1 MCKQQLIKEALKPLA
16 KSEINIGVLGGAG
29 YVGLVTG
36 VGLAALGHQVVSQ
49 DIDQNRLEMLRDAR
63 SAVYEDGLEP
73 ILCQL
78 IDIDQISFTDDQPGT
93 IRSSDAI
100 FIAVGTPSLADGAAD
115 LSAVIAVAE
124 QLRDEISKYTVVVVK
139 STVPVGTID
148 VVTDILSQKLTPGED
163 FDVVSNPEF
172 LREGSGLIDFFAPS
186 RIIVGSDSER
196 AMKVLRDIYE
206 PLLEGHSVVNVPW
219 IDASREIPYVE
230 TDVTSAQLTK
240 YAANAYLATR
250 ISFINEIA
258 GISEKVGGNIGDIVA
273 GLGLDPRIGP
283 GYLQPGIGFG
293 GPCLDKDLRALITV
307 AGENSYDPV
316 LLNGVLKRN
325 ELQLR
330 EVMNKISGALG
341 SSLYQKRVA
350 LLGLAFKEGTND
362 VRHSLSIRLYRAL
375 RDQGASVVGHD
386 VLALDEVKELE
397 PNLEVSS
404 EVSDVLAGAEVVV
417 VLNSESVYTDI
428 DWSSAGLP
436 GQPPFVVD
444 TRGVLD
450 IAALEANEIPFYVLG
465 STA

>member
-1 MCKQQLIKEALKPLA
+1 MTD
-16 KSEINIGVLGGAG
+16 IGVIGGAG

-36 VGLAALGHQVVSQ
+36 VGLAALGHKVISM
-49 DIDQNRLEMLRDAR
+49 DLDQKRLAMLRDGK

-73 ILCQL
+73 ILVKL
-78 IDIDQISFTDDQPGT
+78 NEMEQISFTDDQSEAV
-93 IRSSDAI
+93 RNSDVL
-100 FIAVGTPSLADGAAD
+100 FIAVGTPSLSDGAAD

-124 QLRDEISKYTVVVVK
+124 HLRDEISKYTVIVVK
-139 STVPVGTID
+139 STVPVGTLNI
-148 VVTDILSQKLTPGED
+148 VTDILSQKLTEGED

-186 RIIVGSDSER
+186 RIIVGSSSER
-196 AMKVLRDIYE
+196 ANAVLREIYE
-206 PLLEGHSVVNVPW
+206 PLLAGKTVVDVPW
-219 IDASREIPYVE
+219 IDSTRDIPYIE
-230 TDVTSAQLTK
+230 TDAVSAQLTK

-258 GISEKVGGNIGDIVA
+258 GISEKVGGNIGDIVE

-316 LLNGVLKRN
+316 MFNGVLQRN

-330 EVMNKISGALG
+330 EVMNKITAAVG
-341 SSLYQKRVA
+341 SSLYQKRIA

-362 VRHSLSIRLYRAL
+362 VRHSLSVRLYRAL

-386 VLALDEVKELE
+386 LLAVEEAKELE
-397 PNLEVSS
+397 PEIEASVFLD
-404 EVSDVLAGAEVVV
+404 DVLAGAEVVV
-417 VLNSESVYTDI
+417 ALNSDLIYSDI
-428 DWSSAGLP
+428 DWSQIAKIDASPYVL
-436 GQPPFVVD
+436 D
-444 TRGVLD
+444 TRGILD
-450 IAALEANEIPFYVLG
+450 IESLSSSGLRFDVMG
-465 STA
+465 SAS

>member
-1 MCKQQLIKEALKPLA
+1 MTD
-16 KSEINIGVLGGAG
+16 IGVIGGAG

-36 VGLAALGHQVVSQ
+36 VGLAALGHKVISM
-49 DIDQNRLEMLRDAR
+49 DLDQKRLAMLRDGK

-73 ILCQL
+73 ILVKL
-78 IDIDQISFTDDQPGT
+78 NEMEQISFTDDQSEAV
-93 IRSSDAI
+93 RNSDVL
-100 FIAVGTPSLADGAAD
+100 FIAVGTPSLSDGAAD

-124 QLRDEISKYTVVVVK
+124 HLRDKISKYTVIVVK
-139 STVPVGTID
+139 STVPVGTLNI
-148 VVTDILSQKLTPGED
+148 VTDILSQKLTEGED

-186 RIIVGSDSER
+186 RIIVGSSSER
-196 AMKVLRDIYE
+196 ANAVLREIYE
-206 PLLEGHSVVNVPW
+206 PLLAGKTVVDVPW
-219 IDASREIPYVE
+219 IDSTRDIPYIE
-230 TDVTSAQLTK
+230 TDAVSAQLTK

-258 GISEKVGGNIGDIVA
+258 GISEKVGGNIGDIVE

-316 LLNGVLKRN
+316 MFNGVLQRN

-330 EVMNKISGALG
+330 EVMNKITAAVG
-341 SSLYQKRVA
+341 SSLYQKRIA

-362 VRHSLSIRLYRAL
+362 VRHSLSVRLYRAL

-386 VLALDEVKELE
+386 LLAVEEAKELE
-397 PNLEVSS
+397 PEIEASVFLD
-404 EVSDVLAGAEVVV
+404 DVLAGAEVVV
-417 VLNSESVYTDI
+417 ALNSDLIYSDI
-428 DWSSAGLP
+428 DWSQIAKIDASPYVL
-436 GQPPFVVD
+436 D
-444 TRGVLD
+444 TRGILD
-450 IAALEANEIPFYVLG
+450 IESLSSSGLRFDVMG
-465 STA
+465 SAS